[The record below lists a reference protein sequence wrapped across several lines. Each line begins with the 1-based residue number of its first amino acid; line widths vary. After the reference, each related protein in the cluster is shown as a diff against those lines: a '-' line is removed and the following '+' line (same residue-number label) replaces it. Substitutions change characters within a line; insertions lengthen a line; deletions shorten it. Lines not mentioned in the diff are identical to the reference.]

1 LPDRTAISVEEVP
14 MSVLETIHSPED
26 VKRLAPGIIPLLCE
40 DVRKTII
47 QTVMQ
52 NGGHLASSLGT
63 VELIVG
69 LLRTF
74 DFRED
79 RVIFDVGHQAYAYKI
94 LTDRK
99 DLFSGLRTSGGISG
113 YPKRSESPYDAFD
126 VGHSS
131 TALSAAL
138 GYAKARD
145 LLGQKHHV
153 VAVVGDGSLLNGMAM
168 EALNHARD
176 LDTRLIMILNDNE
189 MSINK
194 RVGGLANHLAH
205 LSVHPFYRKF
215 KETIKEQC
223 RNFPKGEG
231 LEDILGRFKSHV
243 KTFLQPTN
251 LFEELDLSYWGPF
264 EGHDVE
270 ELEGIFHLAMQYD
283 KPLLL
288 HVITKKG
295 KGYVPAE
302 DNPAKYHGV
311 GKPKKPGAVS
321 SMRSWSAAA
330 TAALVEM
337 AEKDSRLVCLTAAM
351 KEGTKLGEFEKR
363 YPHRFFDVGI
373 AEEHMLTFAA
383 GMAAGGMCPA
393 VCIYSTFL
401 QRAMDQLVHDMAMQK
416 LPILLGVDRA
426 GLVGEDGETHHGL
439 LDMAW
444 CRSIPNV
451 SVVAPRDEADLNFFF
466 SQGFS
471 QGGPVLVR
479 YPRGN
484 APVRLARK
492 EGESPLP
499 WGKGEVLKKG
509 EETVLIGIGST
520 LPLALEVRQA
530 CADQKLPLPGVVDL
544 RFVKPLDE
552 ELLRFLGDRYQ
563 KVVVLEEGNLAGG
576 LGELLGSFF
585 HRENPL
591 CAVVSLGVPDRFVP
605 QGTRQEQWEKCGL
618 TVQRVVEC
626 IRGEEKERAAR
637 YSADLQKTGRIKEQ
651 GEGAHSG
658 GKSFRGRAAC

>member
-1 LPDRTAISVEEVP
+1 

-26 VKRLAPGIIPLLCE
+26 VKRLAPGVLPLLCE

-47 QTVMQ
+47 DTVLR

-63 VELIVG
+63 VELVVG

-74 DFRED
+74 DFRQD
-79 RVIFDVGHQAYAYKI
+79 RIIFDVGHQAYAYKL

-99 DLFSGLRTSGGISG
+99 DRFSQLRTSGGISG
-113 YPKRSESPYDAFD
+113 YPKRAESPYDAFD

-131 TALSAAL
+131 TSISAAL

-145 LLGQKHHV
+145 LLEEKHHV
-153 VAVVGDGSLLNGMAM
+153 VAVIGDGALLNGMAM

-176 LDTRLIMILNDNE
+176 LNTRLIIILNDNE
-189 MSINK
+189 MSING
-194 RVGGLANHLAH
+194 RVGGLASHLAR
-205 LSVHPFYRKF
+205 LSASPFYRKF
-215 KETIKEQC
+215 KETVKEQC

-231 LEDILGRFKSHV
+231 LEEILGRFKSHV
-243 KTFLQPTN
+243 KTLLQPTN

-264 EGHDVE
+264 DGHDVE
-270 ELEGIFHLAMQYD
+270 ELEGIFNLAMQYHR
-283 KPLLL
+283 PLLL

-311 GKPKKPGAVS
+311 GKPKKEGPS
-321 SMRSWSAAA
+321 SPLRSWSAAA
-330 TAALVEM
+330 SAALEDM
-337 AEKDSRLVCLTAAM
+337 AARDSNLVCLTAAM
-351 KEGTKLGEFEKR
+351 KEGTKLGGFERKF
-363 YPHRFFDVGI
+363 PERFFDVGI
-373 AEEHMLTFAA
+373 AEGHMLTFAA
-383 GMAAGGMCPA
+383 GMAAGGMHPA

-416 LPILLGVDRA
+416 LPVLLGVDRA

-439 LDMAW
+439 FDISW

-451 SVVAPRDEADLNFFF
+451 TLAAPRDETDLQFLF

-471 QGGPVLVR
+471 QEGPVVVR

-484 APVRLARK
+484 APARLARK
-492 EGESPLP
+492 EGGGPLS
-499 WGKGEVLKKG
+499 WGKGEILREG
-509 EETVLIGIGST
+509 EGTVLLGIGST

-530 CADQKLPLPGVVDL
+530 CADAGLPLPGIVDL

-552 ELLRFLGDRYQ
+552 ELLEDLSEKYE
-563 KVVVLEEGNLAGG
+563 KILVLEEGNLAGG
-576 LGELLGSFF
+576 LGELVAALLGKKEFPCNVF
-585 HRENPL
+585 
-591 CAVVSLGVPDRFVP
+591 SLGVPDRFIP
-605 QGTRQEQWEKCGL
+605 QGTRQEQWEECDL
-618 TVQRVVEC
+618 TVQRVVAL
-626 IRGEEKERAAR
+626 IRGEEKERASR
-637 YSADLQKTGRIKEQ
+637 YASDLSKSGRIKEQ

-658 GKSFRGRAAC
+658 RKGFCGRAAC

>member
-1 LPDRTAISVEEVP
+1 
-14 MSVLETIHSPED
+14 MSVLDTVHSPED
-26 VKRLAPGIIPLLCE
+26 VKRLAPGVIPLLCE
-40 DVRKTII
+40 DVRRTII
-47 QTVMQ
+47 DTVLC

-69 LLRTF
+69 LLRAF

-79 RVIFDVGHQAYAYKI
+79 RVVFDVGHQAYAYKL

-99 DLFSGLRTSGGISG
+99 DRFSGLRTAGGISG
-113 YPKRSESPYDAFD
+113 YPKRTESPFDAFD

-131 TALSAAL
+131 TSLSAAL

-153 VAVVGDGSLLNGMAM
+153 VAVVGDGALLNGMAM

-176 LDTRLIMILNDNE
+176 LDTRLIMVLNDNE

-194 RVGGLANHLAH
+194 RVGGLASHLAH
-205 LSVHPFYRKF
+205 LSASPFYRKF
-215 KETIKEQC
+215 KETVKEQC

-231 LEDILGRFKSHV
+231 LEEILGRFKSHV
-243 KTFLQPTN
+243 KTLLQPTN

-264 EGHDVE
+264 DGHDVE
-270 ELEGIFHLAMQYD
+270 ELEGIFNLAMQYHR
-283 KPLLL
+283 PLLL

-311 GKPKKPGAVS
+311 GKPKKQGS
-321 SMRSWSAAA
+321 SSNLRSWSAAA
-330 TAALVEM
+330 TASLVEM
-337 AEKDSRLVCLTAAM
+337 AEKDPRIVCLTAAM
-351 KEGTKLGEFEKR
+351 KEGAKLGEFEKR
-363 YPHRFFDVGI
+363 YPRRFFDVGI

-383 GMAAGGMCPA
+383 GMAAGGMRPA

-416 LPILLGVDRA
+416 LPVLLGVDRA

-439 LDMAW
+439 LDLAW
-444 CRSIPNV
+444 ARSIPNV
-451 SVVAPRDEADLNFFF
+451 TVAAPRDEVDLDFFF
-466 SQGFS
+466 SHAFS
-471 QGGPVLVR
+471 QNGPVLVR

-484 APVRLARK
+484 APERLARR
-492 EGESPLP
+492 EGEDPLP
-499 WGKGEVLKKG
+499 WGRGEILREG
-509 EETVLIGIGST
+509 EGTVLLGLGST
-520 LPLALEVRQA
+520 LPLALEARQV
-530 CADQKLPLPGVVDL
+530 CADQDLPLPGVADL

-552 ELLRFLGDRYQ
+552 ELLRNLAEEYQ
-563 KVVVLEEGNLAGG
+563 KIIVLEEGNCAGG
-576 LGELLGSFF
+576 VGELVASFLGQRNLSC
-585 HRENPL
+585 PI
-591 CAVVSLGVPDRFVP
+591 VSLGVPDRFIP
-605 QGTRQEQWEKCGL
+605 QGTRQEQWEECGL
-618 TVQRVVEC
+618 TIQRVVAC
-626 IRGEEKERAAR
+626 IRGEEKERASRHA
-637 YSADLQKTGRIKEQ
+637 SDIQKPGRIKEP

-658 GKSFRGRAAC
+658 GKSFCGRAAC